1 VFRRQFDAARSL
13 ATPSLDDLQTLID
26 VERKLA
32 ETAFD
37 EVLGQS
43 TRDAHLFRESQR
55 ENLAENYFTCGLAQG
70 PAHAAE
76 LIRAFEKQA
85 AEQARAHGG
94 QAI

>member
-1 VFRRQFDAARSL
+1 VLSGV
-13 ATPSLDDLQTLID
+13 ID

-37 EVLGQS
+37 EVLGQAS
-43 TRDAHLFRESQR
+43 RWAPYRDSEREALAD
-55 ENLAENYFTCGLAQG
+55 EYVEFGLAEG
-70 PAHAAE
+70 PQHAE
-76 LIRAFEKQA
+76 QLIRAFEKQA